1 MTLALVALGF
11 TLQAL
16 VALHAIGAALLI
28 AAAVTGASDPF
39 ASLTLEDV
47 LTGRGFADLDASPL
61 QRAVVRAAQGRP
73 LDDLID
79 ADTCGRCFG
88 VAELPAAIPVL
99 VALVCG
105 VRGGKSFIAAC
116 ALIHS
121 ALTADLGRLKL
132 YEVPRGVIV
141 APTVDAAK
149 ATFVQLVGILEA
161 SPVLSMLIEGEPTT
175 DSVTLKRPD
184 GRRVELCV
192 VAAHRGGLSVRNRWL
207 VCLVLEEV
215 AQFGAESSGAAVNAE
230 DLLRAGMTRLVPS
243 GQAWLISSPFGPQ
256 GLLYETHKRWFSKPG
271 RTLVCWAGTRDLNP
285 SYPQEAIDALEAED
299 PDTAAREHYARWV
312 DALTAYLGA
321 ALIDPAIRKTPA
333 VLPPVKGYEYAA
345 AMDPATRGNSWTFA
359 IATCTGRV
367 GESLRYAIAL
377 TRQWTGSKSAPLS
390 PRAVLGEIAE
400 LCRPYRVDVV
410 ATDQWS
416 ADANRDLASD
426 FGLVLRDVTSS
437 AATKVETFESLK
449 TRLGS
454 GLFELPPDPV
464 VRTDLLAVRKKITS
478 QGVSVELPKTP
489 DGRHCDYA
497 SVIGL
502 VSTIRIAEPAI
513 ELQLTEAERL
523 ELRET
528 ERQKRLEEEFN
539 EAEAEQ
545 NDSSGNEWI
554 RNYGDTQHGN
564 N

>member
-1 MTLALVALGF
+1 MTFAVVALGF

-16 VALHAIGAALLI
+16 VGMYAAGLALLV
-28 AAAVTGASDPF
+28 AAAVTGANDPF
-39 ASLTLEDV
+39 AGLTLEDV

-73 LDDLID
+73 LDGLID
-79 ADTCGRCFG
+79 NTTCERCFG
-88 VAELPAAIPVL
+88 VAELPAVIPVL

-121 ALTADLGRLKL
+121 ALTADLRKLKFF
-132 YEVPRGVIV
+132 EVPRGVIV

-149 ATFVQLVGILEA
+149 ATFVQLVGILQA
-161 SPVLSMLIEGEPTT
+161 SPVLSLLIEGDPTT
-175 DSVTLKRPD
+175 ESVTLRRPD

-207 VCLVLEEV
+207 TCLVLEEV
-215 AQFGAESSGAAVNAE
+215 AQFGAESTGAAVNAE
-230 DLLRAGMTRLVPS
+230 DLLRAGMTRLVPG

-256 GLLYETHKRWFSKPG
+256 GLLYATWKKWFAKPG

-285 SYPQEAIDALEAED
+285 SYPQEAIDTLEAED

-321 ALIDPAIRKTPA
+321 AIVDPAIRKTPA
-333 VLPPVKGYEYAA
+333 VLPPVKGYEYTA

-367 GESLRYAIAL
+367 GESLKYAIAL
-377 TRQWTGSKSAPLS
+377 TRQWTGSKSSPLS
-390 PRAVLGEIAE
+390 PRAVLGEIAG
-400 LCRPYRVDVV
+400 LCRPYGIDTV

-426 FGLVLRDVTSS
+426 FGIVLRDITTS
-437 AATKVETFESLK
+437 AATKAETFESLK
-449 TRLGS
+449 TRLAS
-454 GLFELPPDPV
+454 NLFELPPDPV

-478 QGVSVELPKTP
+478 QGVSVELPRTP

-497 SVIGL
+497 AVIGL
-502 VSTIRIAEPAI
+502 VSTLPLQPPEIAPELTLADRIRRA
-513 ELQLTEAERL
+513 
-523 ELRET
+523 
-528 ERQKRLEEEFN
+528 EEERWQKSVDAFN
-539 EAEAEQ
+539 AEQ
-545 NDSSGNEWI
+545 QSAESPNDWI
-554 RNYGDTQHGN
+554 WNDTN
-564 N
+564 